1 MTKIEVYNIVKD
13 LVEYTEYQ
21 NGFVAQFYEIES
33 YEENYD
39 KAKENFFAILQK
51 ALDI

>member
-1 MTKIEVYNIVKD
+1 MTKIEVYNIVKE

-21 NGFVAQFYEIES
+21 NGFVEQFYEVES
-33 YEENYD
+33 DDEDYG